1 MAHCLHEDETSGFGH
16 PGHLADHG
24 EEDMTIQSL
33 GTRGRRALLASTVA
47 FSWFVANPMLPADFS
62 GDGATLGAAHAKGG
76 HHGGKHSTAGHVGH
90 KSPHGKQ
97 TRHGKKTTSVTST
110 TDDDSSD
117 DDSDTSDDDSADD
130 SSDDSADDDSQ
141 T

>member
-47 FSWFVANPMLPADFS
+47 FVANPMLPADFS